1 METWNTFCN
10 VGGNMKWYGHWKK
23 DKWQAGSVTGG
34 RELTYYAK
42 GPGFNP
48 QNHKRQTNKQ
58 KMAVPQKLTA
68 YSQKD
73 WKGNH
78 SSIMYN

>member
-1 METWNTFCN
+1 
-10 VGGNMKWYGHWKK
+10 MKWYGHWKK
-23 DKWQAGSVTGG
+23 DKWQAGRVTGG

-58 KMAVPQKLTA
+58 KNGSSSKVNGIFPKGLKGEPQQHYVQLKFGSNL
-68 YSQKD
+68 
-73 WKGNH
+73 
-78 SSIMYN
+78 SIER